1 MLVEILET
9 LKLGKHKVR
18 APAVCASVIG
28 ENVDAMAADIA
39 RAIEQQA
46 DIIEIRL
53 DGLRKNSE
61 WQTLLETELPLI
73 LTNRAGREGG
83 RFKGEDGA
91 RVKYLLEG
99 IDEGV
104 ACVDIELSTPHSF
117 LKKVVD
123 SAKIQKTSL
132 LLTHHDFKETPPIAT
147 LMNIAEKM
155 ADIGCDITKIVTFA
169 RTPKDALTVLNF
181 LNQVTS
187 YVKVPVVAFAM
198 GDAGR
203 MSRIAAPIFGS
214 PIVYA
219 AAKETTAPGQF
230 DVEKTRLLLH
240 EFGLR

>member
-1 MLVEILET
+1 LET

-28 ENVDAMAADIA
+28 ENVDAMAAGMA
-39 RAIEQQA
+39 RAVEQQA

-61 WQTLLETELPLI
+61 WETLLETELPLI

-91 RVKYLLEG
+91 RIKYLLEG
-99 IDEGV
+99 INEGV
-104 ACVDIELSTPHSF
+104 ACVDIELSTPHSI
-117 LKKVVD
+117 LKKVVKT
-123 SAKIQKTSL
+123 AKIHGTSL

-155 ADIGCDITKIVTFA
+155 AGAGCDIAKIVTFA
-169 RTPKDALTVLNF
+169 RIPKDALTVLNF
-181 LNQVTS
+181 LNQVPS

-198 GDAGR
+198 GEAGR
-203 MSRIAAPIFGS
+203 ISRIAAPIFGS

-230 DVEKTRLLLH
+230 DVETTRLLLH